1 MLVYDVKL
9 NFESAHMLLIVVLY
23 FFSCQIRAW
32 CRESSWIYERV
43 QNNKWWFKLLEHTIE
58 YFAIDFGYTIF
69 TFSCLHI
76 IPSLLEQLLHSC
88 VIRCCLFP
96 IPLHPFNHS
105 FIYVINI
112 WSKVLITPVWRAS
125 PCIYTFEA
133 FQHIRLIHILD
144 RRFFLFVKYW

>member
-1 MLVYDVKL
+1 MKMLVYDVKL

-43 QNNKWWFKLLEHTIE
+43 QKNKWWFKLLEHTIE

-88 VIRCCLFP
+88 VIRCCVFP

-112 WSKVLITPVWRAS
+112 WSKSSYYSCMTGITLHLHFWGIS
-125 PCIYTFEA
+125 TYTSNTYFR
-133 FQHIRLIHILD
+133 QT
-144 RRFFLFVKYW
+144 FLSFC